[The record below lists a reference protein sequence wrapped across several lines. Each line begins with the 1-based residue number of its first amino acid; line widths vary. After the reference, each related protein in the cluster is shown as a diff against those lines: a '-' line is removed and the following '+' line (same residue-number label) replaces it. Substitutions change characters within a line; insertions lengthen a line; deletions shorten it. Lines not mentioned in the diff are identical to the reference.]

1 MAEQLGTLLV
11 SCPDQKGIVAALAQ
25 ALYGQGA
32 NIVDADQ
39 HTDPIAG
46 MFFQRICFELSTSQT
61 DRDQVEAVLRDISS
75 RFQLS
80 YQLIIGEHLPR
91 VAIFC

>member
-25 ALYGQGA
+25 VLFGQGA
-32 NIVDADQ
+32 NITDSDQ

-46 MFFQRICFELSTSQT
+46 MFFQRICSIRERPSCST
-61 DRDQVEAVLRDISS
+61 DRRLGSTAES
-75 RFQLS
+75 
-80 YQLIIGEHLPR
+80 G
-91 VAIFC
+91 